1 MNEID
6 RTLKAKPDHEVNAEK
21 FLQLLNGLRNTYP
34 TIKIN
39 ASKSESTTESQ
50 SYQDM
55 IEEMAPGYKDR
66 QLEQARKLEEES
78 VHTTVVPINIQGRHE
93 EEESVKKMVHQV
105 IDLAHQCGG
114 VEREGQRGYFEGNSS
129 DDLDEAQKSAET
141 WRDIWE
147 NPTLF
152 IAQTLIDFK

>member
-1 MNEID
+1 MTELDQI
-6 RTLKAKPDHEVNAEK
+6 LGQKPDHEVNAEK
-21 FLQLLNGLRNTYP
+21 FLQLLKDLRNTYS

-55 IEEMAPGYKDR
+55 IEKMAPGYKDR

-78 VHTTVVPINIQGRHE
+78 VHTTVVPINIQGKYQE
-93 EEESVKKMVHQV
+93 KESVKKMLHQV

-114 VEREGQRGYFEGNSS
+114 IEREGQTNHFEGHSS
-129 DDLDEAQKSAET
+129 DDLEEAQKSAET
-141 WRDIWE
+141 WRNIWE